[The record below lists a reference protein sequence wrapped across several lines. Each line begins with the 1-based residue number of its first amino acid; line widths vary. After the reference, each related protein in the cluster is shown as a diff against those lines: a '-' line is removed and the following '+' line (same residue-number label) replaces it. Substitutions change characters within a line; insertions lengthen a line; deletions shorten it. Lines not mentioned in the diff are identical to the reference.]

1 MLQSIVHYSLHFLAI
16 GLIAYLYDPR
26 QWKKYWLILLATML
40 VDLDHLVAD
49 PIFEAG
55 RCSIGFH
62 PLHSEV
68 MIAVYLLGA
77 IFIKHR
83 ILKLIFIGL
92 LFHMFTD
99 SVDCIWMFSTCGEC
113 EVPEFLQNILV

>member
-1 MLQSIVHYSLHFLAI
+1 MLQSIVHYSLHFLVI
-16 GLIAYLYDPR
+16 GLIAYLYDPK

-99 SVDCIWMFSTCGEC
+99 SVDCIWMFSTCGDC
-113 EVPEFLQNILV
+113 EVPEFLQNFLF

>member
-1 MLQSIVHYSLHFLAI
+1 MLQSIVHYSLHFLVI
-16 GLIAYLYDPR
+16 GLLAYLYDPR
-26 QWKKYWLILLATML
+26 QWKKYWLVLLATML

-68 MIAVYLLGA
+68 MIAVYLLGTL
-77 IFIKHR
+77 FIKHR

-99 SVDCIWMFSTCGEC
+99 SVDCIWMFSTCGDC

>member
-1 MLQSIVHYSLHFLAI
+1 MLQQLVHYSLHFLII
-16 GLIAYLYDPR
+16 GAIAYWYDR
-26 QWKKYWLILLATML
+26 KHWKKYWLILLATML

-49 PIFEAG
+49 PIFQEG

-62 PLHSEV
+62 PLHSYYV
-68 MIAVYLLGA
+68 LSLYLLGA
-77 IFIKHR
+77 ILVKHK

-99 SVDCIWMFSTCGEC
+99 SIDCLWMNS
-113 EVPEFLQNILV
+113 

>member
-1 MLQSIVHYSLHFLAI
+1 MLQSIVHYSLHFLVI
-16 GLIAYLYDPR
+16 GLIAFLYDPK

-49 PIFEAG
+49 PIFQAG

-68 MIAVYLLGA
+68 MIVIYLLGA
-77 IFIKHR
+77 IFIKNR
-83 ILKLIFIGL
+83 ILKIIFIGL

-99 SVDCIWMFSTCGEC
+99 SVDCIWMYSTCGEC
-113 EVPEFLQNILV
+113 EVPEGLQKILA